1 MRLTRADAAVVI
13 VGNGYRSARRR
24 LLGSGEHDR
33 EARCLPPNSHTCACA
48 RGVRLALRRAR
59 LVNNWQKMTSSCRS
73 RYGENRA
80 ARGGVAK
87 NREPPQKLRAIWES
101 CNVRTSTRRLR
112 PRNRDRTARFAHHI
126 CRSRYPSGLT
136 HKILFSGDVYIAS
149 TEPTVSI
156 RNFTIGH

>member
-1 MRLTRADAAVVI
+1 MMRLTRADAAVVI

-87 NREPPQKLRAIWES
+87 NRGQVPPPELTYVRVRA
-101 CNVRTSTRRLR
+101 RGALG
-112 PRNRDRTARFAHHI
+112 TARGA
-126 CRSRYPSGLT
+126 PSEQLA
-136 HKILFSGDVYIAS
+136 KDDV
-149 TEPTVSI
+149 ELP
-156 RNFTIGH
+156 